1 MTNAH
6 NGLEIRPLPEDEF
19 NSWVRTSMRG
29 FGAHSSPASERHFRG
44 LIEPDR
50 AIAAYVDGGLVGTA
64 TAGSFDLT
72 IPGGELPMP
81 LVGAVAVQPTHQRR
95 GVLSAMMAN
104 QMADFRE
111 RGEIVAGLSASES
124 LIYARFG
131 YGIATWSE
139 DWTMPRVHADLSDA
153 PTNSG
158 RLRFV
163 DPEDVGEVWP
173 SIYEQVRPHRVG
185 LVRFPEKWWPTFATD
200 LETWRQ
206 GASAFF
212 HVVYEGES
220 GSEGFVTYRI
230 RDNSQ
235 VLVIMLLGATP
246 EAEVALWRFCFGVD
260 LMDSM
265 FAPNRPADDQL
276 PWMLKD
282 PRRLERSVRDHLWL
296 RLVDVRA
303 ALSARSYAS
312 GCSVVLEVHDSFCPW
327 NEGRYVLETGPDGAA
342 CRPTTRSPDLE
353 LSVSELASAY
363 LGGTTLATL
372 QDAGRVEEHRSGAIR
387 ELDRGLATERQPW
400 MIEF

>member
-6 NGLEIRPLPEDEF
+6 GGLEICPPPEDEF

-29 FGAHSSPASERHFRG
+29 FGAHSSAASETYFRG

-50 AIAAYVDGGLVGTA
+50 AIAAYADGSLVGTA
-64 TAGSFDLT
+64 TAGSLDLT

-81 LVGAVAVQPTHQRR
+81 MVDAVAVEPTHRRR

-104 QMADFRE
+104 QMADFRD
-111 RGEIVAGLSASES
+111 RGESIAGLSASES

-131 YGIATWSE
+131 YGIATWCE
-139 DWTMPRVHADLSDA
+139 NWTMPRVHADLSNTPA
-153 PTNSG
+153 TSG

-163 DPEDVGEVWP
+163 GPEDVGELWP
-173 SIYEQVRPHRVG
+173 SIYELVRPHRVG
-185 LVRFPEKWWPTFATD
+185 LVRFPEQWSPTFATD
-200 LETWRQ
+200 PETWRH

-212 HVVYEGES
+212 HVVYEGAS

-235 VLVIMLLGATP
+235 VLAVMLLGATP
-246 EAEVALWRFCFGVD
+246 EAELALWRFCFGVD
-260 LMDSM
+260 LMEST
-265 FAPNRPADDQL
+265 FAPNRPTDDQL

-282 PRRLERSVRDHLWL
+282 PRRLERSVRDRLWL

-303 ALSARSYAS
+303 ALTARGYAS
-312 GCSVVLEVHDSFCPW
+312 ECGVVLEVHDSFCPW

-342 CRPTTRSPDLE
+342 CGPTTRSPDLE
-353 LSVSELASAY
+353 LSVSELASVY

-372 QDAGRVEEHRSGAIR
+372 QRAGRVEEHRGGALR
-387 ELDRGLATERQPW
+387 ELDRALATERQPW
-400 MIEF
+400 TIEF